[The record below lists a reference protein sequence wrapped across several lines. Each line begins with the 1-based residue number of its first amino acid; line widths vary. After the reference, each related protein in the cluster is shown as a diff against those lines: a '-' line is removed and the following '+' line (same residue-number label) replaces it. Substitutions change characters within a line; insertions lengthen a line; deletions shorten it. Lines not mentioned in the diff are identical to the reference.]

1 MIVLDTST
9 LSRAMRRDAAVLA
22 HASRH
27 PPGQLI
33 LTAPVAAEIWYGLE
47 RLPQTAKRRTLLTA
61 EFHRWRQVLRWQA
74 WEEAAA
80 EMFGRQKADLE
91 ARGQL
96 VDDWD
101 IAIGASAL
109 IQRASVATCNPRHF
123 SRLRGLDVLDWSKI
137 PRPDKLSADPCVTG

>member
-9 LSRAMRRDAAVLA
+9 VSRAMRRDAAVLA
-22 HASRH
+22 HASQH

-47 RLPQTAKRRTLLTA
+47 RLPHGAKRRSLLAA
-61 EFHRWRQVLRWQA
+61 EFLRWRRALGWQA
-74 WEEAAA
+74 WDEAAA

-96 VDDWD
+96 IDDWD

-109 IQRASVATCNPRHF
+109 IQGASVATCNPRHF
-123 SRLRGLDVLDWSKI
+123 SRLRGLNVLDWSKM
-137 PRPDKLSADPCVTG
+137 PRPVKKS